1 MSNLRKRSNKKSNEV
16 SQDELLKKKEMTEG
30 YIYDQPVKWE
40 TPKMVKELTN
50 IILFYN

>member
-16 SQDELLKKKEMTEG
+16 SQEDLLSKNEMAEG

-40 TPKMVKELTN
+40 TPRMVRELTN
-50 IILFYN
+50 IILFNN